1 VPRGVERD
9 GDAPLESAVCA
20 PVASPAAQ
28 PAGQLGGERG
38 GQLGGERGGTA
49 TRSRAAASRSVKLE
63 PAPELDAK
71 SGDDERK
78 TELETL
84 AHGN

>member
-1 VPRGVERD
+1 V
-9 GDAPLESAVCA
+9 SA

-38 GQLGGERGGTA
+38 GA
-49 TRSRAAASRSVKLE
+49 VTRSRAAASRSVKLE